1 MQMIIPQSYKE
12 KHRNGI
18 SKRTE
23 NTLKYIRKHNY
34 TPEEQKHAR
43 LYEVH
48 GVTKGGHEFP
58 VEVNVTS
65 FVLDGEMFYTGVI
78 SEATKSSRNESYSST
93 SDLNEVALKQ
103 RVSGIKKYGLY
114 TINLRSI
121 VQKIM
126 AVQSVLKIV
135 LGYNYACNV
144 WNLDLKLIVC
154 TA

>member
-1 MQMIIPQSYKE
+1 MIIPQSYKE

-18 SKRTE
+18 SKRTHD
-23 NTLKYIRKHNY
+23 TLKYIRKHSY

-78 SEATKSSRNESYSST
+78 SELAKQKSSRNDSLSS
-93 SDLNEVALKQ
+93 SINDLNEVALKQ
-103 RVSGIKKYGLY
+103 RVC
-114 TINLRSI
+114 
-121 VQKIM
+121 V
-126 AVQSVLKIV
+126 
-135 LGYNYACNV
+135 
-144 WNLDLKLIVC
+144 
-154 TA
+154 

>member
-1 MQMIIPQSYKE
+1 MIIPQSFKE

-43 LYEVH
+43 LYEVR
-48 GVTKGGHEFP
+48 GITKGGHEFP

-78 SEATKSSRNESYSST
+78 SEVKTKSSRHNSVSS
-93 SDLNEVALKQ
+93 SMDLNEVALKQ
-103 RVSGIKKYGLY
+103 RVSAMQGRI
-114 TINLRSI
+114 
-121 VQKIM
+121 
-126 AVQSVLKIV
+126 
-135 LGYNYACNV
+135 
-144 WNLDLKLIVC
+144 
-154 TA
+154 

>member
-1 MQMIIPQSYKE
+1 MIIPQSYKE

-18 SKRTE
+18 TQRTE
-23 NTLKYIRKHNY
+23 KTLKYIQKHNY

-78 SEATKSSRNESYSST
+78 SELRSKSSRANSVSS
-93 SDLNEVALKQ
+93 SNDLNEVALKQ
-103 RVSGIKKYGLY
+103 RVSGTRERREGGEVFE
-114 TINLRSI
+114 T
-121 VQKIM
+121 
-126 AVQSVLKIV
+126 
-135 LGYNYACNV
+135 
-144 WNLDLKLIVC
+144 
-154 TA
+154 